1 MYAMDSNSYMSND
14 EKTRQD
20 SLDAFMMATVAELR
34 EDKGQKLQT
43 RLEDLASQHGTIGQG
58 ALEEKNNMLLLNA
71 WNLLRNEIS
80 INILKFSSCP
90 LFS

>member
-1 MYAMDSNSYMSND
+1 MFAMDSNSYRSND
-14 EKTRQD
+14 EKKTRQD

-58 ALEEKNNMLLLNA
+58 ALEENGMLG
-71 WNLLRNEIS
+71 IS
-80 INILKFSSCP
+80 
-90 LFS
+90 